1 MLSSRPADSL
11 EELALKSSYPSPPLI
26 INTSR
31 LEPVPD
37 GRGAVVVEGEVPG
50 PFSLVLSCVPSFG
63 TSTAVRKRT
72 CPVCPWKDA
81 VADGQFRREA
91 VLAVIVGSGNVNTT
105 PALVPIQSRSLH
117 ASRAV
122 TRKQAA
128 LCWRMIASEPTEN
141 KTAALTI
148 CFTHPHKSAK
158 DHGRVRMLCS
168 VSVCLFVLHWS
179 FVRTRAAFKRKV
191 WSEYGN
197 GEWYWGEPLN
207 YIHFLASHD
216 RARESTLS
224 APRQFTFLKSSL
236 VRAPSPIERQRQKN
250 PAVLQSLLTCE
261 HFMHGRSDI
270 YIS

>member
-26 INTSR
+26 MSTSR
-31 LEPVPD
+31 LEPVPA
-37 GRGAVVVEGEVPG
+37 GRGAVVVEGEVPE

-128 LCWRMIASEPTEN
+128 LCWRMIASEPTET

-158 DHGRVRMLCS
+158 DHGRVRMFRS
-168 VSVCLFVLHWS
+168 VSVCLFVCL
-179 FVRTRAAFKRKV
+179 FVCFALVLRANTSGLQTKGMERVWKRRVVLGKAAKLYTFSRLTR
-191 WSEYGN
+191 
-197 GEWYWGEPLN
+197 P
-207 YIHFLASHD
+207 
-216 RARESTLS
+216 RARIHAFGASTVHVSQEFSSSRSLS
-224 APRQFTFLKSSL
+224 
-236 VRAPSPIERQRQKN
+236 
-250 PAVLQSLLTCE
+250 
-261 HFMHGRSDI
+261 D
-270 YIS
+270 